1 MWSPSALAVACA
13 WLVLRVMVLTLC
25 SLLLSSG
32 PRCSTPWPVWT
43 RGEAVQRD
51 LAALVAVTA
60 MACAW
65 LVLLVAMLS
74 RCVLFE
80 CRQARVACLAS
91 WSSWTSLFVARLCN
105 DRYHGPD
112 SAESLEF
119 VQFLDKVME
128 VPVGVQR
135 LVSSRQCD
143 NSGGSA
149 VAVRRVLRQVP
160 WCRRCTTPL
169 GGAAVAVSRPGRRL
183 PCCGTEANPCGPGV
197 PKTTEMPQ
205 LQYIDMV
212 VDVPVLTQRC

>member
-13 WLVLRVMVLTLC
+13 WLVLRVMVLALC

-32 PRCSTPWPVWT
+32 PRCSTPWLVWT
-43 RGEAVQRD
+43 RGAAMQRD
-51 LAALVAVTA
+51 LAALVVTA

-65 LVLLVAMLS
+65 LVLLVTMLS
-74 RCVLFE
+74 RCVLFD
-80 CRQARVACLAS
+80 CRQARVAWHHGVLGQGC
-91 WSSWTSLFVARLCN
+91 SSPVFATTGN
-105 DRYHGPD
+105 HGPD

-149 VAVRRVLRQVP
+149 VAVRRVQRQVP
-160 WCRRCTTPL
+160 
-169 GGAAVAVSRPGRRL
+169 
-183 PCCGTEANPCGPGV
+183 
-197 PKTTEMPQ
+197 
-205 LQYIDMV
+205 
-212 VDVPVLTQRC
+212 